1 MNKHNISIFE
11 YEGIDFESVLKLLQ
25 EISSYEPDDK
35 SKIKIKQKFCNNDNS
50 YSIVAKKGEQI
61 IGFGS
66 VFIFERIRGGKCALL
81 EDIIVDKSFR
91 NLKVGTLI
99 VNTLIEYSIS
109 KKCFKV
115 VLETHSKNFSF
126 YEKLKFKKNGIS
138 MRRLLF

>member
-1 MNKHNISIFE
+1 MNKNNISIFD
-11 YEGIDFESVLKLLQ
+11 YEGIDFDSVLKLLQ
-25 EISSYEPDDK
+25 EISSYEPDD
-35 SKIKIKQKFCNNDNS
+35 KIKIKQKFCNNDNS

-91 NLKVGTLI
+91 NLKVGSLI
-99 VNTLIEYSIS
+99 VNTLVEYAIS

-115 VLETHSKNFSF
+115 VLETSSKSFSF

>member
-1 MNKHNISIFE
+1 MNKNNISIFD

-35 SKIKIKQKFCNNDNS
+35 IKIKQKFCNNDSS

-91 NLKVGTLI
+91 NLKVGSLI
-99 VNTLIEYSIS
+99 VNTLVEYAIS

-115 VLETHSKNFSF
+115 VLETSSKSFSF

>member
-1 MNKHNISIFE
+1 MNKNNISIFD

-25 EISSYEPDDK
+25 EISSYEPDD
-35 SKIKIKQKFCNNDNS
+35 KIKIKQKFCNNDNS

-81 EDIIVDKSFR
+81 EDIIVDKSYR
-91 NLKVGTLI
+91 NLKVGSLI
-99 VNTLIEYSIS
+99 VNTLVEYAIS

-115 VLETHSKNFSF
+115 VLETSSKSFSF

>member
-1 MNKHNISIFE
+1 MNKNNISIFD

-35 SKIKIKQKFCNNDNS
+35 IKIKQKFCNNDNS
-50 YSIVAKKGEQI
+50 YSIVAKKGDQI

-91 NLKVGTLI
+91 NLKVGSLI
-99 VNTLIEYSIS
+99 VNTLVEYAIS

-115 VLETHSKNFSF
+115 VLETSSKSFSF

>member
-1 MNKHNISIFE
+1 MNKNNISIFD

-25 EISSYEPDDK
+25 EISSYEPDD
-35 SKIKIKQKFCNNDNS
+35 KIKIKQKFCNNDNS

-91 NLKVGTLI
+91 NLKVGSLI
-99 VNTLIEYSIS
+99 VNTLVEYAIS

-115 VLETHSKNFSF
+115 VLDTSSKSFSF

>member
-1 MNKHNISIFE
+1 MNKNNISIFD

-25 EISSYEPDDK
+25 EISSYEPDD
-35 SKIKIKQKFCNNDNS
+35 KIKIKQKFCNNDNS

-91 NLKVGTLI
+91 NLKVGSLI
-99 VNTLIEYSIS
+99 VNTLVEYAIS

-115 VLETHSKNFSF
+115 VLETSSKSFSF

>member
-1 MNKHNISIFE
+1 MNKNNILIFD

-25 EISSYEPDDK
+25 EISSYEPDD
-35 SKIKIKQKFCNNDNS
+35 KIKIKQKFCNNDNS

-91 NLKVGTLI
+91 NLKVGSLI
-99 VNTLIEYSIS
+99 VNTLVEYAIS

-115 VLETHSKNFSF
+115 VLETSGKSFSF

>member
-1 MNKHNISIFE
+1 MNKNNISIFD

-25 EISSYEPDDK
+25 EISSYEPDN
-35 SKIKIKQKFCNNDNS
+35 KIKIKQKFCNNDNS

-91 NLKVGTLI
+91 NLKVGSLI
-99 VNTLIEYSIS
+99 VNTLVEYAIS

-115 VLETHSKNFSF
+115 VLETSSKSFSF

>member
-1 MNKHNISIFE
+1 MNKNNISIFD

-25 EISSYEPDDK
+25 EISSYEPDD
-35 SKIKIKQKFCNNDNS
+35 KIKIKQKFCNNDNS

-91 NLKVGTLI
+91 NQKVGSLI
-99 VNTLIEYSIS
+99 VNTLVEYAIS

-115 VLETHSKNFSF
+115 VLETSSKSFSF